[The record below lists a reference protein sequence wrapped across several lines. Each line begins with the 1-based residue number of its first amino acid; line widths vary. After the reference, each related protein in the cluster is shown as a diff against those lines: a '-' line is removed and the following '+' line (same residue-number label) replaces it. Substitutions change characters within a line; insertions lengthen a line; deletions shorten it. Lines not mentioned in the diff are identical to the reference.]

1 MSILSK
7 HPQKIEID
15 RLIKSN
21 AYSYRQLQTEFL
33 TRFGVSISFKS
44 IQQYHTKELGGA
56 VDIPSDN
63 DNDNDNGG
71 TGLVPLDNDKVTDLI
86 NELKDGWGNSG
97 QTVKNELFELFAIQ
111 TQITKNALLQHVN
124 GNARY
129 PSEYVKNLQIFANLI
144 LR

>member
-7 HPQKIEID
+7 HPEKIEID

-33 TRFGVSISFKS
+33 TRFGVNISFKS
-44 IQQYHTKELGGA
+44 IQQYHIKELNGA

-63 DNDNDNGG
+63 GDGDGG